1 MCLPLACIFLNH
13 WVTYIKEDAY
23 SFPFDTRNHKLCSVS
38 SAQGTKSR
46 HISTNWACPSWAAK
60 KCSRLLWPFAVVF
73 VASFETWHYTP
84 DRGKGERRKKRRNF
98 AVSLTSLLCSFINIA
113 VLNALPFHRKAAKK
127 WEQSSLTRLPSR
139 QPINKSCFPQNNS
152 RWERRAKRPK
162 CKKIAC
168 QCKLYVY
175 LA

>member
-13 WVTYIKEDAY
+13 WVTYMKEDAY

-60 KCSRLLWPFAVVF
+60 KCARLLWPFAVVF

-84 DRGKGERRKKRRNF
+84 GRGKGE
-98 AVSLTSLLCSFINIA
+98 T

-139 QPINKSCFPQNNS
+139 QPINKSCFSSLSIPQNNS